1 MRLLI
6 TILLVTLTLSASAQ
20 KSMFVRV
27 YDLSGNKIHKGKV
40 VAVTET
46 SLQLKT
52 ADNEVTIPAS
62 SIGMIKTKRSP
73 GHNVAWGA
81 ALGGVT
87 VGILGAASANENDWF
102 NTAGGEGFAA
112 GFLLGTLP
120 GAIVGGITALLN
132 KSVTYD
138 IRGDLNNWKV
148 FQTAMNDVNRVSP

>member
-6 TILLVTLTLSASAQ
+6 TILLVTLTFSVSAQ

-27 YDLSGNKIHKGKV
+27 YDLSGNKMHKGKV
-40 VAVTET
+40 VSVTET

-52 ADNEVTIPAS
+52 TENEVTIPAS

-87 VGILGAASANENDWF
+87 FGIICAA
-102 NTAGGEGFAA
+102 TADKDDLFGYSGGEGLGA
-112 GFLLGTLP
+112 GFLLGLLP
-120 GAIVGGITALLN
+120 GGAIGGLTALLN

-138 IRGDLNNWKV
+138 IKGDLNNWKV
-148 FQTAMNDVNRVSP
+148 FQSAMNDVNKLKP

>member
-73 GHNVAWGA
+73 GHNVGWGA

-87 VGILGAASANENDWF
+87 IGIIGAA
-102 NTAGGEGFAA
+102 TADKDDFFGYSGGEGLAG
-112 GFLLGTLP
+112 GFLLGLLP
-120 GAIVGGITALLN
+120 GGAIGGITALLN

-138 IRGDLNNWKV
+138 IKGDLNNWKV